1 VSADAVL
8 VAAARRGDR
17 GAFAELYRAHA
28 PAVARRARTRASREE
43 QVVADVVQEVFTR
56 AFEGLDRLRDPARF
70 GAWVGSIAD
79 HVIADH
85 HRTGDRIR
93 RLDEATARRLE
104 ARETG
109 PDGLAEA
116 RELAAVLRRS
126 LAGLP
131 PRDARALAL
140 VGGLDLSPGELGAAL
155 GVSRGAAKVLVH
167 RARKRLRSSL
177 ALQLA
182 G

>member
-1 VSADAVL
+1 
-8 VAAARRGDR
+8 
-17 GAFAELYRAHA
+17 
-28 PAVARRARTRASREE
+28 VARRARTRASREE

-56 AFEGLDRLRDPARF
+56 AFEGLGRLRDPARF
-70 GAWVGSIAD
+70 GAWVRSIAD

-85 HRTGDRIR
+85 HRAGERLR
-93 RLDEATARRLE
+93 RLDDATARALE
-104 ARETG
+104 ARDTG
-109 PDGLAEA
+109 PDLLAEA
-116 RELAAVLRRS
+116 RELAAALRRS

-131 PRDARALAL
+131 PRDATAL
-140 VGGLDLSPGELGAAL
+140 VLVGSLELSPGELGEAL

-177 ALQLA
+177 ALQPA